1 MTKLARNAL
10 RFALAATAGT
20 VCLFINDNMST
31 VQWSSLI
38 TQADA
43 RMSVAGERRRHARR
57 AVRRSYAARYGAGG
71 YYGPYGGYL
80 GYPSAYYGAYAA
92 YPGAYPVYPGGYYG
106 AYGRYPYGA
115 YYGGYANRSYVTGR
129 RTLIPRYYGA
139 YAAAYPGG
147 YYGVYPALADR
158 SYGAYGSYA
167 NRSYVTGRRTL
178 IPRYYGY

>member
-10 RFALAATAGT
+10 RLGLAAAAGT

-31 VQWSSLI
+31 VQRSSLI

-71 YYGPYGGYL
+71 YYG
-80 GYPSAYYGAYAA
+80 
-92 YPGAYPVYPGGYYG
+92 

-115 YYGGYANRSYVTGR
+115 YYGGFANLSYVTGW
-129 RTLIPRYYGA
+129 RTVTPWRWR
-139 YAAAYPGG
+139 AAI
-147 YYGVYPALADR
+147 L
-158 SYGAYGSYA
+158 
-167 NRSYVTGRRTL
+167 
-178 IPRYYGY
+178 

>member
-71 YYGPYGGYL
+71 YYGPMPL
-80 GYPSAYYGAYAA
+80 TRA
-92 YPGAYPVYPGGYYG
+92 
-106 AYGRYPYGA
+106 
-115 YYGGYANRSYVTGR
+115 
-129 RTLIPRYYGA
+129 LIPFTL
-139 YAAAYPGG
+139 AAIT
-147 YYGVYPALADR
+147 ALMA
-158 SYGAYGSYA
+158 ATL
-167 NRSYVTGRRTL
+167 TGL
-178 IPRYYGY
+178 ITAASQTSAT